1 MSTTVSSAFAPLF
14 PLDIRT
20 FKGKLIMVVG
30 ITTFS
35 ALLVLFTVLFIL
47 GYNKALTGCA
57 DKVLFWWIGSL
68 IQEALLLILYSL
80 FAFYIWKTS
89 PSTSTGYEFCIFICY
104 IFTDNDEG
112 EKYIVTRKILLG
124 FHLCYHI

>member
-1 MSTTVSSAFAPLF
+1 
-14 PLDIRT
+14 
-20 FKGKLIMVVG
+20 MVVG
-30 ITTFS
+30 VSTFS
-35 ALLVLFTVLFIL
+35 ALLVLFTVLFAL

-68 IQEALLLILYSL
+68 VLEALLLILYSL

-104 IFTDNDEG
+104 KCTDYDEG
-112 EKYIVTRKILLG
+112 AKYIVTRKILLD
-124 FHLCYHI
+124 FYLFYHT